1 MTSKMLCPC
10 TSGKDF
16 TACCGRFLEQG
27 GLAKTPKQLMRSRFT
42 AFYLGG
48 HGEYL
53 LNTWAPE
60 FAKGLTALHLN
71 QRETDWQSLEIV
83 SKQQQG
89 NFGEVTFKAY
99 FLEDGEE
106 QCHYERS
113 RFGRRKGRWLY
124 LDGDFQTS

>member
-1 MTSKMLCPC
+1 
-10 TSGKDF
+10 
-16 TACCGRFLEQG
+16 
-27 GLAKTPKQLMRSRFT
+27 MRSRFA

-48 HGEYL
+48 FGEYL

-60 FAKGLTALHLN
+60 FTKGLTALHFN
-71 QRETDWQSLEIV
+71 QRETDWQRLEIV

-113 RFGRRKGRWLY
+113 RFERRKGHWLY
-124 LDGDFQTS
+124 LEGEVKSF